1 MPASL
6 LRLADAIARALSL
19 VASVAAWLLLV
30 MVAVIMFDVTARKI
44 PAFQGLIIDSWL
56 VGYVS
61 SIKLQ
66 EWEWHLHTIVFAL
79 CLGATYVADGHVRVD
94 LWREKRSER
103 TQAWIE
109 VIGILFMLIP
119 YVGILLYY
127 AVDFVATSFLQGEGS
142 TAVMG
147 LGHRWLIKA
156 VLALGLLML
165 LLAGVAVLLRR
176 IAFLAGPGPSREAAP
191 CGLPGPSGER
201 D

>member
-1 MPASL
+1 MPVSL
-6 LRLADAIARALSL
+6 LRLADAIARILSL
-19 VASVAAWLLLV
+19 VASAAAWLLLV

-109 VIGILFMLIP
+109 VIGILLLLIP

-127 AVDFVATSFLQGEGS
+127 SIDFVATSYLQGEGS

-156 VLALGLLML
+156 VLAFGFLLL
-165 LLAGVAVLLRR
+165 LLAALVVLLRK
-176 IAFLAGPGPSREAAP
+176 IAFLAGLRPSPEAASP
-191 CGLPGPSGER
+191 DVPGTPLPPT
-201 D
+201 